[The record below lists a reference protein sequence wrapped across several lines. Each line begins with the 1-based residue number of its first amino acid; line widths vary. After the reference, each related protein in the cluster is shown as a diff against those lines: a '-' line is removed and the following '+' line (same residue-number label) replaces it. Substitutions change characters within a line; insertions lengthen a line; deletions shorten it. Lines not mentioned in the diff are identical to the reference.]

1 MTGRLYVGGDV
12 SAETIARAV
21 VRRTGGN
28 ARQCVSFRAKEIIN
42 GSPERRDHPSFASP
56 RRIQRELT
64 VRGGTP
70 RRSGFNSRFPDRDG
84 TAGSV
89 TYSLNARREN

>member
-64 VRGGTP
+64 VRAAHLAGQVLI
-70 RRSGFNSRFPDRDG
+70 RVFP
-84 TAGSV
+84 TVMALPV
-89 TYSLNARREN
+89 P